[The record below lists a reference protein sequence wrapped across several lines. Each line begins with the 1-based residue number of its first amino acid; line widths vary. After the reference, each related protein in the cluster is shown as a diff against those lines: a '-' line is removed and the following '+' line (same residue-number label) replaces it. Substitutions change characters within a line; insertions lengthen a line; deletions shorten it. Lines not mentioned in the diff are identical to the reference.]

1 LVHWG
6 WYLVYLASPKS
17 SQHQANLDTI
27 TAIWNNIKIVEYGL
41 ESSIQLL
48 LQLWLLHPF
57 LPIIL
62 TWDMTEVI
70 SRSYAGMVNF
80 LTLEKYPAC
89 YIEKALFKILLTI
102 SLLSLGISQMKKKP
116 GQTFSKTLPLFMSI
130 FAQTV
135 GRIVALMSLVLMT
148 PLGFYKYAL
157 FFVPHILLVCLIK
170 TLFEMT
176 SLRDKFGGCCHSH
189 EVKLEGKI
197 KRIWQLFTFLLKG
210 IASTIVMIHLPKEE
224 HKPHPSFLSHSCFQ
238 VLVLLENLL
247 LVSFPFFANG
257 RYYPPKDCFP
267 ASSRYYAV
275 SIVILA
281 WLFGTAFQVIHY
293 KYCSPLAGL
302 NGPRARSWCPPS
314 QISFLATLCWK
325 RDVQRIEVYGLC
337 QLRCKDNR

>member
-1 LVHWG
+1 
-6 WYLVYLASPKS
+6 VYLASPKS

-27 TAIWNNIKIVEYGL
+27 TFIWNNIKIVEYGL

-48 LQLWLLHPF
+48 LQLWLLRPF

-62 TWDMTEVI
+62 TWDMTELI
-70 SRSYAGMVNF
+70 SRSFAGMVNF

-116 GQTFSKTLPLFMSI
+116 GQTFAKTLPLFMSI

-148 PLGFYKYAL
+148 TPLGLYKFAL

-170 TLFEMT
+170 TIF
-176 SLRDKFGGCCHSH
+176 
-189 EVKLEGKI
+189 EVKSEGKR
-197 KRIWQLFTFLLKG
+197 KRICQLFTFLFKG
-210 IASTIVMIHLPKEE
+210 ITSTIVMIHLPKEE